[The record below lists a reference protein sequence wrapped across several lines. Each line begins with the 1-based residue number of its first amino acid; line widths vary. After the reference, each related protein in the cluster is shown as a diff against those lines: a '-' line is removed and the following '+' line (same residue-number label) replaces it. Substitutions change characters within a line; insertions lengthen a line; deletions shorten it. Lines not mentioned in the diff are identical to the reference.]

1 MMLLMIILFFVLLF
15 LNIPVA
21 FAIGISSALYFILDS
36 SLPNILAVQQF
47 ATGTQSFP
55 LLAVPFFVL
64 AGHIL
69 NVSGITS
76 RLIKFS
82 NDLTGHLAGGLAHV
96 SIVLSAMMGGISG
109 SATADAAMQS
119 RILTPDMVK
128 RGYSKGFSIGVI
140 AVSSLIT
147 ATIPPSIGLILY
159 GFIGGVSISR
169 LFVAGIVPGILI
181 TFVLML
187 TVYIVAKR
195 KGYDQSIENKK
206 PTFKQ
211 LMISFKDSIWA
222 ILFPIILIVGIRF
235 GIFSAS
241 EGGAVAVV
249 YAILIGFF
257 VHKEL
262 NWKKLKQSLTDAV
275 ADNSMIMLII
285 ASAAMFSYVIA
296 YENVPRSMSHLL
308 TGITENATIL
318 LLIIL
323 FIVFIAGLFMEA
335 TANNLLLTPIFL
347 PIVEQAGVDPIHF
360 GILLVVLITLGG
372 MTPPLGVTMFAV
384 LSITKTSMVEYTKGA
399 LPFLIA
405 VIALLVVMVFF
416 PQIIL
421 FFPNLLL
428 GK

>member
-1 MMLLMIILFFVLLF
+1 
-15 LNIPVA
+15 
-21 FAIGISSALYFILDS
+21 
-36 SLPNILAVQQF
+36 
-47 ATGTQSFP
+47 
-55 LLAVPFFVL
+55 
-64 AGHIL
+64 
-69 NVSGITS
+69 
-76 RLIKFS
+76 IKFS
-82 NDLTGHLAGGLAHV
+82 NDLTGHLTGGLAHV

-119 RILTPDMVK
+119 RILTPDMMK

-169 LFVAGIVPGILI
+169 LFMAGIIPGILI
-181 TFVLML
+181 TLVLMV
-187 TVYIVAKR
+187 TVYIVSK
-195 KGYDQSIENKK
+195 KNGYDQSIENKK
-206 PTFKQ
+206 PSFKQ

-222 ILFPIILIVGIRF
+222 LLFPVILIVGIRF
-235 GIFSAS
+235 GVFSAS
-241 EGGAVAVV
+241 EGGAVAVI
-249 YAILIGFF
+249 YAMLVGFF
-257 VHKEL
+257 IHKEL
-262 NWKKLKQSLTDAV
+262 DWKKLKKSLTDSV

-285 ASAAMFSYVIA
+285 AAAAMFSYIIA

-347 PIVEQAGVDPIHF
+347 PIVEQAGVDPVHF

-384 LSITKTSMVEYTKGA
+384 LSITKTSITEYTKGA

-405 VIALLVVMVFF
+405 VIMLLVLMVFF
-416 PQIIL
+416 PQITL

>member
-1 MMLLMIILFFVLLF
+1 MLLMIIIFFVLLF

-21 FAIGISSALYFILDS
+21 FAIGISSALYFILDA

-119 RILTPDMVK
+119 RILTPDMMK
-128 RGYSKGFSIGVI
+128 RGYSKGFSVGVI

-181 TFVLML
+181 TLVLML

-206 PTFKQ
+206 PSFKQ

-262 NWKKLKQSLTDAV
+262 DWKKLRKSLTDAV

-308 TGITENATIL
+308 TGITENATML

-347 PIVEQAGVDPIHF
+347 PIVEQAGVDPVHF

-405 VIALLVVMVFF
+405 VIALLVIMVFF

-421 FFPNLLL
+421 FFPDLLL

>member
-1 MMLLMIILFFVLLF
+1 MLLMILLFLILLF

-21 FAIGISSALYFILDS
+21 FAIGISSALYFIMDP
-36 SLPNILAVQQF
+36 SLPNNLAVQQF

-82 NDLTGHLAGGLAHV
+82 NDLTGHLTGGLAHV

-119 RILTPDMVK
+119 RILTPDMMK

-169 LFVAGIVPGILI
+169 LFMAGIIPGILI
-181 TFVLML
+181 TLVLMV
-187 TVYIVAKR
+187 TVYIVSK
-195 KGYDQSIENKK
+195 KNGYDQSIENKK
-206 PTFKQ
+206 PSFKQ

-222 ILFPIILIVGIRF
+222 LLFPVILIVGIRF
-235 GIFSAS
+235 GVFSAS
-241 EGGAVAVV
+241 EGGAVAVI
-249 YAILIGFF
+249 YAMLVGFF
-257 VHKEL
+257 IHKEL
-262 NWKKLKQSLTDAV
+262 DWKKLKKSLTDSV

-285 ASAAMFSYVIA
+285 AAAAMFSYIIA

-347 PIVEQAGVDPIHF
+347 PIVEQAGVDPVHF

-384 LSITKTSMVEYTKGA
+384 LSITKTSITEYTKGA

-405 VIALLVVMVFF
+405 VIMLLVLMVFF
-416 PQIIL
+416 PQITL